1 MSIESRSDTLYPMNI
16 VELNKQGLT
25 AKEIKH
31 VRAAARKGVDEQKA
45 ISRAKWFAA
54 KWKEA
59 KAALGLSE
67 ASVETIV
74 TN

>member
-1 MSIESRSDTLYPMNI
+1 MNI
-16 VELNKQGLT
+16 KQLSEQGLS

-31 VRAAARKGVDEQKA
+31 VRKA
-45 ISRAKWFAA
+45 IAKGESEERAMSRAKWFAA